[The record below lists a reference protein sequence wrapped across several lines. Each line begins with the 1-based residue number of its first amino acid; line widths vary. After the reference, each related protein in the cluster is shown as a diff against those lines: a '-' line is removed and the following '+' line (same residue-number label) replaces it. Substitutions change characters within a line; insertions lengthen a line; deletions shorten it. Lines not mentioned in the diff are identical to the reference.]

1 MIVFILIIRGR
12 TKRALALSSAA
23 SDVYKIFVV
32 GVSFS
37 RAYLV
42 FIVVEIVFALVPFG
56 YLLRQQADY
65 HAQLAVGTP
74 RAVELSKSWAVTPNI
89 VASFAVLVAVSLVVA
104 FWFAYR
110 RYVRAWRA
118 Q

>member
-1 MIVFILIIRGR
+1 
-12 TKRALALSSAA
+12 
-23 SDVYKIFVV
+23 
-32 GVSFS
+32 
-37 RAYLV
+37 
-42 FIVVEIVFALVPFG
+42 
-56 YLLRQQADY
+56 
-65 HAQLAVGTP
+65 VGTP

-89 VASFAVLVAVSLVVA
+89 VASFAVLVAVSLVAA